1 MRLFILTTLLILGA
15 CTRPSTT
22 ISLSA
27 NVLIP
32 IDAEMPSEDS
42 LHLIDLA
49 WEACLDDSTHHTT
62 DDIIQCELKALEA
75 WQEEMEKQYHLL
87 MDSLDS
93 EQKALLQL
101 SQERWEAFYKADAE
115 LFNQYYY
122 SQGGTLWPA
131 FSLSHNRELVRERAR
146 DLSALFAYSTE

>member
-1 MRLFILTTLLILGA
+1 MRLFILTPLLFFAA

-22 ISLSA
+22 ISLSV

-42 LHLIDLA
+42 LHPIDLA
-49 WEACLDDSTHHTT
+49 WEACLDDSSHHTT
-62 DDIIQCELKALEA
+62 DDIIHCELKALEA
-75 WQEEMEKQYHLL
+75 WQEEMERQYHLL

-115 LFNQYYY
+115 LFKQYYY
-122 SQGGTLWPA
+122 CQGGTLWPA
-131 FSLSHNRELVRERAR
+131 YSLSHNRELVKERTV
-146 DLSALFAYSTE
+146 DLLTFFEYSTE

>member
-1 MRLFILTTLLILGA
+1 MRLFILTTLLIFWVGA

-32 IDAEMPSEDS
+32 LDAEMPPEDS

-49 WEACLDDSTHHTT
+49 YEACLDDSTHHTT
-62 DDIIQCELKALEA
+62 DDIIQCELKALES

-93 EQKALLQL
+93 EQKVLLKQ
-101 SQERWEAFYKADAE
+101 SQQAWVQFYKADAE
-115 LFNQYYY
+115 LFSILYDE
-122 SQGGTLWPA
+122 QGGTLWPA
-131 FSLSHNRELVRERAR
+131 YSLNHNKELVRARAL
-146 DLSALFAYSTE
+146 DLKGL